1 MRVQIDLL
9 VKLQHIEIEMRR
21 LRSDLET
28 KSTKF
33 DNLDAEIVAY
43 EHTLSQEET
52 LLEALKKKYREYER
66 DAHVVSEQIQKSQV
80 KLSAVKTNKEY
91 QSILKEIE
99 DLETKSSQEEDA
111 MLECLEQIDVAD
123 AKVKSKRTDFEQIKA
138 DVQQEKVEVQRDIT
152 QDQQG
157 LKTLQVDWESVAES
171 IDPEIINTYNT
182 IKDTIGGIPVAAVS
196 NAVCQGC
203 HMNIPAQMYNE
214 LQRAD
219 SIKKCPHCQRIIYWK
234 QDENRPK

>member
-1 MRVQIDLL
+1 M
-9 VKLQHIEIEMRR
+9 
-21 LRSDLET
+21 
-28 KSTKF
+28 
-33 DNLDAEIVAY
+33 
-43 EHTLSQEET
+43 
-52 LLEALKKKYREYER
+52 
-66 DAHVVSEQIQKSQV
+66 
-80 KLSAVKTNKEY
+80 
-91 QSILKEIE
+91 
-99 DLETKSSQEEDA
+99 
-111 MLECLEQIDVAD
+111 
-123 AKVKSKRTDFEQIKA
+123 
-138 DVQQEKVEVQRDIT
+138 QQEKVEVQRDIT
-152 QDQQG
+152 QDQQD